1 MMWAM
6 AIQIPNFGAL
16 LAPVLSHVPDLARPR
31 FLALLERTAADRY
44 RAWAAEL
51 PHDAEALNS
60 CAQREDE
67 ISDRIEALFELDDGS
82 LAELRSLLP
91 AARALYYAAFDGLPI
106 NEQLRLQADAELQG
120 AHAWR
125 SIARRL
131 SDPSVIAELYRCSA
145 IEEESS
151 RVVTEVLERLAHC
164 WP

>member
-1 MMWAM
+1 M
-6 AIQIPNFGAL
+6 ATKNPDFGAL
-16 LAPVLSHVPDLARPR
+16 LAPVLSRVPDAARPR

-51 PHDAEALNS
+51 PHEAEALNR

-67 ISDRIEALFELDDGS
+67 ISDRIEALFELDEVS

-120 AHAWR
+120 ANAWR
-125 SIARRL
+125 SVARRL
-131 SDPSVIAELYRCSA
+131 SDTSVIAELERCSA

-151 RVVTEVLERLAHC
+151 RVVTEILERLAH
-164 WP
+164 PRP